1 MSMRVN
7 RRFLYWGIFLVAIGG
22 VLVAADVGGLD
33 SGSIADGLRL
43 WPVALVAIGV
53 AIVVR
58 RTRFSLPG
66 GMLAA
71 ALPGLMIGGGLAIA
85 PRIAVDCGTKGG
97 AETAAAHDGVFDG
110 PARVSIR

>member
-33 SGSIADGLRL
+33 SGSIADWLRL

-53 AIVVR
+53 ALVLR
-58 RTRFSLPG
+58 RTRFGMAG
-66 GMLAA
+66 GMLGA
-71 ALPGLMIGGGLAIA
+71 ALPGMVIGGGFAIV
-85 PRIAVDCGTKGG
+85 PQIAIDCG
-97 AETAAAHDGVFDG
+97 ASNNTATVVAHNGVFDG
-110 PARVSIR
+110 PATVTI